1 MSDSRER
8 IMDDVHGWALEKRD
22 LSLYGNVAAFLR
34 RLDNVRDEELRGLEE
49 ELEELSAALALERS
63 ASKGLVAAL
72 CDMMGVRREG

>member
-49 ELEELSAALALERS
+49 ELEELSAALGVPTCPLGSDPEEFISALL
-63 ASKGLVAAL
+63 GL
-72 CDMMGVRREG
+72 